1 MKTVLRL
8 RSYRCLLAAYTLNEL
23 AWSIGSLAL
32 ALLVYGRT
40 GSALGATAFF
50 LASQFLPALISP
62 ALVVRVD
69 RLPARGVLAV
79 LYLLQ
84 GVAFLALAWV
94 ASHFALVPVLALSL
108 AAGIVALAARAIA
121 RATTAAV
128 TAPVGLLRDGNA
140 VTNTAFAIC
149 IMAGPAIG
157 GVLVLAGGTAAALEV
172 VSALFVVIT
181 LVLATVG
188 GLPEAPA
195 RHGGAAGRVRAA
207 ISLANQDAVIRAL
220 FGLQAA
226 ALVFFT
232 MSIPVEVV
240 FAEHSLRAG
249 AGGYGALL
257 SAWGA
262 GAIAGSAVYAR
273 WRSVSARWLIAFS
286 CGALGIGF
294 LVMAAAPSLAVAIV
308 GSALGGVANGVEAVA
323 VRTALQERVS
333 QGWMALMMSL
343 NESMFQALPGA
354 GILLGGAIAAIAG
367 PRAAFAVGGVGAL
380 VIMVISPS
388 ALPAGDDL
396 APSVVSDP
404 AAFDHASRNDVETN
418 LADAFAQWR
427 TTGDEP
433 AEDVEVSRVLPRNA
447 EL

>member
-1 MKTVLRL
+1 MKAVLRL
-8 RSYRCLLAAYTLNEL
+8 RSYRRLLVACTLNEL

-50 LASQFLPALISP
+50 LASQFVPALIAP

-69 RLPARGVLAV
+69 RLAARGVLAI

-84 GVAFLALAWV
+84 ALLFLALAWV
-94 ASHFALVPVLALSL
+94 ASHFSLVPVLALSL
-108 AAGIVALAARAIA
+108 AGAILALAARAIN

-140 VTNTAFAIC
+140 VTNAAFAIC
-149 IMAGPAIG
+149 ITAGPAIG
-157 GVLVLAGGTAAALEV
+157 GALVLAGGTSVALLV
-172 VSALFVVIT
+172 DGALFGVIT
-181 LVLATVG
+181 LVLATAA
-188 GLPEAPA
+188 GLPGAPA
-195 RHGGAAGRVRAA
+195 ERGRAAGRVRAA
-207 ISLANQDAVIRAL
+207 ISLANQDTVIRAL

-262 GAIAGSAVYAR
+262 GAIAGSVIYAR
-273 WRSVSARWLIAFS
+273 WRAVSARWLIAFS
-286 CGALGIGF
+286 CGALGVGF
-294 LVMAAAPSLAVAIV
+294 LVMAAAPSLAVAIA

-343 NESMFQALPGA
+343 NDSMFQALPGA
-354 GILLGGAIAAIAG
+354 GILLGGAIAAVAG

-380 VIMVISPS
+380 VVMVLAPS
-388 ALPAGDDL
+388 ALVPSTDL
-396 APSVVSDP
+396 S
-404 AAFDHASRNDVETN
+404 AAVASGPEPFGGASSADGTGIA
-418 LADAFAQWR
+418 LDAFVQWR
-427 TTGDEP
+427 AVGDEP
-433 AEDVEVSRVLPRNA
+433 VEGSGISRVLPGNA
-447 EL
+447 EP